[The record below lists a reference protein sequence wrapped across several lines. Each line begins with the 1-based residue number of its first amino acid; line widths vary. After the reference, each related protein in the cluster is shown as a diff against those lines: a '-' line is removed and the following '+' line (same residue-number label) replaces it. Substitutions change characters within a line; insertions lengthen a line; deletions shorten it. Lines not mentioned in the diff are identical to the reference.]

1 MAAVDY
7 DVGRRDLG
15 SLYTNLLNAL
25 RNRGDAENKRKAEDI
40 ERRGLFGTGIKSSDL
55 QDLAKTGMGF
65 MEFGEGRKERKMARA
80 TKSFDARMKQAKE
93 RIIELRR
100 FGDDDSINEIRAI
113 QAGMNEERNKFENL
127 MSDYEELGVWESGL
141 GGKGVGYKDT
151 GEMSEFA
158 KAMMKRGKKTG
169 DGDAFDRWGD
179 RADAFAQD
187 EASYDYEEN
196 PYAGKF
202 GLPGDSDMRDF
213 AKPLPEDYQPDTYGA
228 PIETD
233 GDDWE
238 RSGQRRRNYI
248 ENRGPLGK
256 MAKPYNRYG
265 TKNSF
270 SADTP
275 GMMSTKE
282 DDFLRYEDW
291 KAFR

>member
-1 MAAVDY
+1 
-7 DVGRRDLG
+7 
-15 SLYTNLLNAL
+15 
-25 RNRGDAENKRKAEDI
+25 
-40 ERRGLFGTGIKSSDL
+40 
-55 QDLAKTGMGF
+55 
-65 MEFGEGRKERKMARA
+65 
-80 TKSFDARMKQAKE
+80 
-93 RIIELRR
+93 
-100 FGDDDSINEIRAI
+100 
-113 QAGMNEERNKFENL
+113 MNEERNKFENL

-248 ENRGPLGK
+248 ENRGPFGK
-256 MAKPYNRYG
+256 MAKWKRPPKRDQYSPGADSGDGSYRPKPYNRYG
-265 TKNSF
+265 IENSF
-270 SADTP
+270 SADLP

-291 KAFR
+291 KAFRQKG